1 MFRVTRSLARS
12 PRTGALH
19 PFYGIV
25 ADAWVNVVAL
35 TAAGEVVM
43 VRQWRH
49 GSREVTLEI
58 PGGIVD
64 PGESPEQA
72 AVRELLEETGFGGG
86 TPVALGSVNPN
97 PALFG
102 NRVHTFLVRDV
113 ARLGEV
119 QNAST
124 EETSVVLVPRAE
136 LAAPACAARRSTTP
150 SSWPRC
156 SASSSRRAREDAARA
171 NAAAVCRP
179 AHEARRLPRRLP
191 EARRRDATSSDS
203 PATSCSGS
211 STASGATAGSRS

>member
-1 MFRVTRSLARS
+1 MNDPPPWELVTREELQDCAVFRVTRSLARS

-25 ADAWVNVVAL
+25 ADEWVNVVAL

-64 PGESPEQA
+64 AGESPADA
-72 AVRELLEETGFGGG
+72 ALRELREETGFGGG
-86 TPVALGSVNPN
+86 EAVPLGSVNPN

-102 NRVHTFLVRDV
+102 NRVHTFLVRGV
-113 ARLGEV
+113 TRLGEV

-136 LAAPACAARRSTTP
+136 IPRLLRSEAIDHALVVAALFRFHL
-150 SSWPRC
+150 
-156 SASSSRRAREDAARA
+156 E
-171 NAAAVCRP
+171 
-179 AHEARRLPRRLP
+179 E
-191 EARRRDATSSDS
+191 
-203 PATSCSGS
+203 
-211 STASGATAGSRS
+211 GA